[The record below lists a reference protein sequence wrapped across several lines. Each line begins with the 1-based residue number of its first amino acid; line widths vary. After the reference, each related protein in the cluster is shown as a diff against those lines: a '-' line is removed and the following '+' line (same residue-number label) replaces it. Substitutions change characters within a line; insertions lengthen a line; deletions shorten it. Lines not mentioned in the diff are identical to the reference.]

1 MESIRIVDRDRLII
15 REIDRW
21 RVCLGRHIK
30 ELAGFT
36 GQRACDR
43 RLRKLINAGYIKKKR
58 ILYGISAIYQATNKA
73 RLIVDVN
80 PSGLVRLEHIKH
92 DITVTDTAI
101 HFIRSGVPLSAIT
114 TEKQLHMMDGFS
126 QRKHR
131 PDFLFTHEGK
141 TACVEVELS
150 LKDRNRFERIMKDN
164 FINYDR
170 QIWVVQDLRSKIA
183 RILKENRPKYPNIEL
198 LKLSEVYLK

>member
-1 MESIRIVDRDRLII
+1 
-15 REIDRW
+15 
-21 RVCLGRHIK
+21 
-30 ELAGFT
+30 
-36 GQRACDR
+36 
-43 RLRKLINAGYIKKKR
+43 
-58 ILYGISAIYQATNKA
+58 
-73 RLIVDVN
+73 
-80 PSGLVRLEHIKH
+80 
-92 DITVTDTAI
+92 
-101 HFIRSGVPLSAIT
+101 
-114 TEKQLHMMDGFS
+114 MMDGFS

-198 LKLSEVYLK
+198 LKLSEVYLND